1 MWSISRAG
9 ASGTHRT
16 SRRFQVG
23 VPRSGLWIGSEVVTY
38 HITSCTVRPILT
50 GPTTGLNATPALGR
64 APLPR
69 SPACPEHVR
78 WAEQM
83 FIAVS
88 VRRKPRGKGGCLVPQ
103 KATRHV
109 ASQPCAGCRTDGH
122 ALCEGLALCLECLHH
137 TGGRG
142 VLAMLSVHRQWETWQ
157 TARRRLNSQGRMELP
172 VQPSKGETRQN
183 KTLQ

>member
-1 MWSISRAG
+1 MSIVPRVCRLPGVSVYQECGASRVPG

-16 SRRFQVG
+16 SGGFKSG
-23 VPRSGLWIGSEVVTY
+23 FPHSGLWIGSEAVTY
-38 HITSCTVRPILT
+38 HITSCAVRPILT

-103 KATRHV
+103 EVTRHV
-109 ASQPCAGCRTDGH
+109 ASQPCA
-122 ALCEGLALCLECLHH
+122 
-137 TGGRG
+137 
-142 VLAMLSVHRQWETWQ
+142 
-157 TARRRLNSQGRMELP
+157 
-172 VQPSKGETRQN
+172 
-183 KTLQ
+183 